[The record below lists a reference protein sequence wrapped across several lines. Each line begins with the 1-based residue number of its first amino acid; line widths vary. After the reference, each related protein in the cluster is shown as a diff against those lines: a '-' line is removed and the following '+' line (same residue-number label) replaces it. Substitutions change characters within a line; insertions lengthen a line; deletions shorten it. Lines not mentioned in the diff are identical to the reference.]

1 MLSIPRLIIA
11 LVFFT
16 IIVIL
21 DFKTDILKIKG
32 NSKYNKLSV
41 FFIGLISL
49 LIIEYI
55 EDFITYNYFDDELKK
70 GAPSLP
76 LCEQRAG
83 YDALLA
89 GVAEEIIFR
98 YLIFNLICLQYFKL
112 GITKSII
119 ISSLLFG
126 IVHINQYLSFGV
138 NIYNTLLVILQA
150 IPAGI
155 IFAYVYSQTNL
166 TTAILLHF
174 TLDFIDFL
182 LLRCNKNLYKNILFI
197 HG

>member
-11 LVFFT
+11 LVFLA
-16 IIVIL
+16 IIAIL
-21 DFKTDILKIKG
+21 DFKTDILKIKSK
-32 NSKYNKLSV
+32 SKYNKLSV
-41 FFIGLISL
+41 FFIGLIVL
-49 LIIEYI
+49 LSIEYI
-55 EDFITYNYFDDELKK
+55 EDFITYNYFDDALKK
-70 GAPSLP
+70 DTPSLP
-76 LCEQRAG
+76 YCEQRSA

-89 GVAEEIIFR
+89 GVSEEIVFR
-98 YLIFNLICLQYFKL
+98 YIIFNLICLQYFKL

-138 NIYNTLLVILQA
+138 NIYNTLMVILQA
-150 IPAGI
+150 IPAGA

-174 TLDFIDFL
+174 TVDFIDFL

-197 HG
+197 HA

>member
-11 LVFFT
+11 LVFLT
-16 IIVIL
+16 VIVIL
-21 DFKTDILKIKG
+21 DFKTDILKIKSK
-32 NSKYNKLSV
+32 SKYNKLSV

-55 EDFITYNYFDDELKK
+55 EDFITYNFFDDTLKK
-70 GAPSLP
+70 DTPSLP
-76 LCEQRAG
+76 LCEQKSA

-89 GVAEEIIFR
+89 GVSEEIVFR
-98 YLIFNLICLQYFKL
+98 YLIFNLICLRYFKL
-112 GITKSII
+112 GITKSIV

-138 NIYNTLLVILQA
+138 NIYNTLLVMLQA
-150 IPAGI
+150 IPGGV

-174 TLDFIDFL
+174 TLDFVNFL

>member
-11 LVFFT
+11 LVFFV
-16 IIVIL
+16 IIAIL
-21 DFKTDILKIKG
+21 DFKTDILKMKSK
-32 NSKYNKLSV
+32 SKYNKLSV
-41 FFIGLISL
+41 FFIGLILL

-55 EDFITYNYFDDELKK
+55 EDFVTYNYFDDSLKK
-70 GAPSLP
+70 DTPSLP

-89 GVAEEIIFR
+89 GVSEEIIFR
-98 YLIFNLICLQYFKL
+98 YLIFNLICLKYFKL

-138 NIYNTLLVILQA
+138 NIYNTLMVILQA
-150 IPAGI
+150 ILGGA